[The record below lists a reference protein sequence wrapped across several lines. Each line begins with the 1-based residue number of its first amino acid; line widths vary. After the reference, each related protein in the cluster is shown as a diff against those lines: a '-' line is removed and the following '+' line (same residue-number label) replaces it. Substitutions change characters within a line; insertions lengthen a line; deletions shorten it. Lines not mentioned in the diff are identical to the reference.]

1 MQRQSAIE
9 EEYSNAESLHIAIA
23 SANGLQFL
31 NGTIHPF
38 GLAVVA
44 PHAESIDD
52 ALLMTVEHFDDL
64 GYFWDI
70 GSQRTLTPHHVKRK
84 RLGPVQ
90 LSFDDI
96 TEVFLDA
103 PCTGHFVVRIDN
115 SVKLDLLLVC
125 ESGGILQ
132 EEVSRPLEVFVGL
145 HFPSAH
151 GINGSIEV
159 FDQMELV
166 VADGCQ
172 RHQLLD
178 CIPERIPHVDT
189 CGKHVC
195 SLDRIQSLANQRLRI
210 FLLPASDN
218 FKHRSVIIIED
229 TGEVTSVHGLLIY
242 MYMVML
248 ATLLN
253 LADKDGDIE
262 FDLQTFCTENKI

>member
-31 NGTIHPF
+31 NGTVHSF

-64 GYFWDI
+64 GYLWDI

-84 RLGPVQ
+84 RLSPVQ
-90 LSFDDI
+90 LAFDDI
-96 TEVFLDA
+96 TEVLLDA
-103 PCTGHFVVRIDN
+103 PCTGHLVVCIDDC
-115 SVKLDLLLVC
+115 VKLYLLLVC

-151 GINGSIEV
+151 GINSLTASLKGSHMSI
-159 FDQMELV
+159 
-166 VADGCQ
+166 
-172 RHQLLD
+172 
-178 CIPERIPHVDT
+178 
-189 CGKHVC
+189 
-195 SLDRIQSLANQRLRI
+195 LAVSTFARWIGFKALQI
-210 FLLPASDN
+210 SAFASSFFLPP
-218 FKHRSVIIIED
+218 
-229 TGEVTSVHGLLIY
+229 TTSSTVPSSS
-242 MYMVML
+242 
-248 ATLLN
+248 
-253 LADKDGDIE
+253 
-262 FDLQTFCTENKI
+262 